1 MFGEAVSVS
10 VGEYEFALI
19 VEEDLQ
25 GAVVDVGVAG
35 DTDPEYIVSQCRTAL
50 RIGDEMVEV
59 QPDFVRTAGGGTAPS
74 LAAEHFSLLSF
85 GGVSVARIE
94 TDFLVLDR

>member
-10 VGEYEFALI
+10 VGEHEFALI

-25 GAVVDVGVAG
+25 GAVVDVGMTGNA
-35 DTDPEYIVSQCRTAL
+35 DSEHIVSQSRTAL

-59 QPDFVRTAGGGTAPS
+59 EPDFVRTAGGGTAPS

-94 TDFLVLDR
+94 ADSLVLDG